1 MLIGLLIVLL
11 ITLILP
17 FIYKNAEHNLEIFLF
32 IMGLAAVIVS
42 GILSKELIIEILENK
57 FIYMISFAVLFA
69 GIIFKLLKSNIKNI
83 VNTILKHL
91 SLKVFVFLLIVVLG
105 LMSSVIT
112 AIIASLLL
120 VEIVNALP
128 LDRTKKIE
136 INIVACFS
144 IGLGAAMTPIGEPIA
159 TIVVSK
165 LNADFWYI
173 FREIGVYIIPGVLL
187 LGILGVYF
195 IGDKNLKD
203 IFVNLK
209 KNKLEEGLDE
219 YFGAE
224 DFDIDEDTNMGII
237 YRTIKIFIFIIAL
250 ELLGSGFKP
259 MIDTYVINLDGRL
272 LYWGNMV
279 SAILDNA
286 TIAAAE
292 ISPKMSEYQIK
303 AILMGLLISGGML
316 IPGNIPNIVSAGKLK
331 IKSSEWVRI
340 GVPIGLILLVLYY
353 VILFVI

>member
-1 MLIGLLIVLL
+1 MLVGLFIILL

-32 IMGLAAVIVS
+32 IMGVATVIVS

-57 FIYMISFAVLFA
+57 FIYMISFAVLLA
-69 GIIFKLLKSNIKNI
+69 GIIFKLLKSNIKNF
-83 VNTILKHL
+83 VNTILKQL
-91 SLKVFVFLLIVVLG
+91 SLKAFVFLLIVVLG

-112 AIIASLLL
+112 AIIASLIL
-120 VEIVNALP
+120 VEIISALP

-136 INIVACFS
+136 INIIACFS

-165 LNADFWYI
+165 LNVDFWYV
-173 FREIGVYIIPGVLL
+173 FQEIGIYIIPGILL

-195 IGDKNLKD
+195 IGDKTLKN

-209 KNKLEEGLDE
+209 KNKLEEELDE

-237 YRTIKIFIFIIAL
+237 HRTIKIFIFIIAL

-331 IKSSEWVRI
+331 IKSSEWVRL

-353 VILFVI
+353 VILFLI